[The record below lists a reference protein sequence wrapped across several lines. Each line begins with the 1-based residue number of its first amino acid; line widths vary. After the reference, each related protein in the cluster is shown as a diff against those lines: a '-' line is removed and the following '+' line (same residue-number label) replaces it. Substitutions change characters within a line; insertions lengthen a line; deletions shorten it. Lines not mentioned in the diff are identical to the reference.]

1 MIKLVYPPVGIVV
14 LDTDNPRGYL
24 LHHFELYRLRS
35 YHKLNIDMPFCTGTY
50 WMYVFTVNIIQEA
63 II

>member
-24 LHHFELYRLRS
+24 LHHFQFYRLKS
-35 YHKLNIDMPFCTGTY
+35 YHRLNIGMPFCTGAY
-50 WMYVFTVNIIQEA
+50 WAYVFIANKIEEFSI
-63 II
+63 